1 MADGDKGPGEG
12 SSSSSKFD
20 SSPTGAGRGRGR
32 GGMNRQERAGLRP
45 SFGRGSEKQ
54 SSTRGF

>member
-1 MADGDKGPGEG
+1 MGATEDQEMVDGD
-12 SSSSSKFD
+12 KFD
-20 SSPTGAGRGRGR
+20 SSPTSAGRGRGR
-32 GGMNRQERAGLRP
+32 GGMYRQERAGLRP